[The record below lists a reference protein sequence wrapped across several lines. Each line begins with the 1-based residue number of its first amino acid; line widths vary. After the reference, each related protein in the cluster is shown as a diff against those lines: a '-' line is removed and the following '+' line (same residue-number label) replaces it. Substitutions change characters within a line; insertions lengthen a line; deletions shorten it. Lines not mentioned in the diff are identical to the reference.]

1 MTWPVAILISGFF
14 FSLNHIIR
22 KKILEDANVLDM
34 MIFTG
39 TFGFLAMLPFVTYVD
54 FTISYMNLFLI
65 MLNTA
70 FAYAGSYTLN
80 SVYKHCEISSVSPML
95 NINPLFVILLSH
107 ITLGEVL
114 SGLQFFGIVLILTGG
129 YLITLEDIRYFY
141 RPFTSIPKKYFWGI
155 LTTLVLWSFCPVLNR
170 VVLLEIDT
178 LSYLFFFTMF
188 IFIIQVVLLI
198 SCSRYKTV
206 AILSKKKWQLLILA
220 SLCWVISDLLHLY
233 AIAMP
238 AAMVSLIIPVKRIS
252 NLLTV
257 VVGGMFFKEK
267 NIIVKSAACSIMIAG
282 LFAIVL

>member
-39 TFGFLAMLPFVTYVD
+39 GFGFLVMLPFVTYVD

-206 AILSKKKWQLLILA
+206 AILAKKKCHLLILA

-238 AAMVSLIIPVKRIS
+238 ACNGFADHTCK
-252 NLLTV
+252 TD
-257 VVGGMFFKEK
+257 FKPSHRSCWG
-267 NIIVKSAACSIMIAG
+267 NV
-282 LFAIVL
+282 F